1 MPRCCSPDAY
11 ADLFN
16 EKLARRDAAR
26 YRRKGLKGVSKR
38 LVELV
43 AARGVD
49 DATVLELGGGTGT
62 LQIELLERGAARA
75 TNTELSPGYEA
86 VAGELLRER
95 GLTDRVER
103 VVADVV
109 QDPERVHA
117 ADVVL
122 LNRVVC
128 CYPDFEAMLA
138 TAARKARRLVAFS
151 YPPDSALARGL
162 VRVLNLWP
170 RLRGS
175 DFRAYVHPERA
186 MLETLERRGFQVVA
200 RERAGIWR
208 IALAERAAP
217 SPAA

>member
-1 MPRCCSPDAY
+1 MARCCSTATY
-11 ADLFN
+11 ADFFN

-26 YRRKGLKGVSKR
+26 YRRKGLRGVSKR

-49 DATVLELGGGTGT
+49 GATVLELGGGTGS
-62 LQIELLERGAARA
+62 LQIELLERGAASA

-95 GLTDRVER
+95 GLTGRVER
-103 VVADVV
+103 IVADLV
-109 QDPERVHA
+109 QDPERVDA

-128 CYPDFEAMLA
+128 CYPDYEALLA
-138 TAARKARRLVAFS
+138 TAAGKARRLVAFS
-151 YPPDSALARGL
+151 YPPDSALARGP
-162 VRVLNLWP
+162 VWVLNLWQ

-175 DFRAYVHPERA
+175 DFRSYVHPERA
-186 MLETLERRGFQVVA
+186 MLETLERRGFHVVA
-200 RERAGIWR
+200 SERASVWR
-208 IALAERAAP
+208 LALAERA
-217 SPAA
+217 

>member
-1 MPRCCSPDAY
+1 MARCCSTATY
-11 ADLFN
+11 ADFFN

-26 YRRKGLKGVSKR
+26 YRRKGLRGVSKR

-49 DATVLELGGGTGT
+49 GATVLELGGGTGS
-62 LQIELLERGAARA
+62 LQIELLERGAASA

-95 GLTDRVER
+95 GLTERVER
-103 VVADVV
+103 IVADVV
-109 QDPERVHA
+109 QDPERVDA

-128 CYPDFEAMLA
+128 CYPDFESLLA
-138 TAARKARRLVAFS
+138 TAAGKARRLVAFS
-151 YPPDSALARGL
+151 YPPDAASARAL
-162 VRVLNLWP
+162 VRVLNLWQ

-175 DFRAYVHPERA
+175 DFRSYVHPERA
-186 MLETLERRGFQVVA
+186 MLETVERRGFRVVA
-200 RERAGIWR
+200 RERSSVWR
-208 IALAERAAP
+208 IALLE
-217 SPAA
+217 SS